1 MLGTH
6 NRLLKSTVLGV
17 FPNRMNSTPTDRLS
31 EPRQLADL
39 LLYRLYRLQATA
51 GGRVVR
57 LCESAYG
64 LTRREWRI
72 LSFLSSKEGALSSEL
87 ADHAMLDRARTSR
100 AITRLVEK
108 NLVRRQPKPS
118 DRREV
123 HVHLTEEGRRIA
135 AELFEQVAAINRD
148 ILAPLDASERLA
160 LDTMLD
166 RLQTGADGAEL
177 ACAQPPAAPSAREQ
191 KSPSFSAA
199 GSPPRPAPS
208 R

>member
-1 MLGTH
+1 M
-6 NRLLKSTVLGV
+6 S
-17 FPNRMNSTPTDRLS
+17 STPTDRLS

-72 LSFLSSKEGALSSEL
+72 LSFLSTKEGALSSEL
-87 ADHAMLDRARTSR
+87 AEHAMLDRARTSR
-100 AITRLVEK
+100 AITRLLEK

-135 AELFEQVAAINRD
+135 AELFEQVVAINRD

-160 LDTMLD
+160 LDSMLG
-166 RLQTGADGAEL
+166 RLQAGADGDE
-177 ACAQPPAAPSAREQ
+177 PG
-191 KSPSFSAA
+191 FSATA
-199 GSPPRPAPS
+199 GPATTHEWSGPRTDPELHLEIDHHEIQIPAHATP
-208 R
+208 RE